1 MSWGMRASVGLGTCC
16 GFVSVSVQL
25 QSKGKQSRIGDW
37 TERRKAAIAIHGL
50 GRCRSRGNRNCGGR
64 ERPFLLTE
72 EKNEAASLSLPVS
85 KEDCLT

>member
-1 MSWGMRASVGLGTCC
+1 MRASVGLGTCC

-50 GRCRSRGNRNCGGR
+50 GRYCTYYCTYLVATAPLPTSTSTLGAGVEGIETVEDVRGR
-64 ERPFLLTE
+64 FF
-72 EKNEAASLSLPVS
+72 
-85 KEDCLT
+85 